1 MARRW
6 IATAATALML
16 LGLYAPNARA
26 NEPAT
31 PPSTPPAAVSQ
42 PVVNE
47 GPWVDMG
54 PDHWA
59 YSAAVKLKEAGVIAL
74 DPSGRFRPTDPV
86 TRAELFKMILAAR
99 RIDAGGACTGIFAD
113 VPCTAWFA
121 PTAETAYR
129 LAIAE
134 GRGEGQF
141 DPQGK
146 VTRQEL
152 FVALVRGLGRR
163 WDASS
168 LGWSEINRRIDALS
182 DGGEVASWAQPAVA
196 WALGQGLATPADN
209 LFRPKA
215 VTTRAE
221 AAVAINRILLPADK
235 ATMVTVDGRKVFF
248 AEARPDMVA
257 SMYAQGEPGV
267 GGMTYTGISVRVG
280 SIAVDPKVI
289 PLGRLLFVEGYGYGV
304 AADIGSA
311 IKGNRVDLYTTDLH
325 EAALQFGLQPRR
337 VWVLP

>member
-6 IATAATALML
+6 MVTAAAALML
-16 LGLYAPNARA
+16 VGLYAPNARA
-26 NEPAT
+26 NEPA
-31 PPSTPPAAVSQ
+31 PPSTPPAAVTQ
-42 PVVNE
+42 PVAND

-54 PDHWA
+54 RDHWA

-74 DPSGRFRPTDPV
+74 DPSGNFRPNDPV
-86 TRAELFKMILAAR
+86 TRAELFKMILTAR
-99 RIDAGGACTGIFAD
+99 RIDAGGACSGLFED

-129 LAIAE
+129 MAIAE
-134 GRGEGQF
+134 GRGVGQF
-141 DPQGK
+141 DPQGH

-163 WDASS
+163 WDASK
-168 LGWSEINRRIDALS
+168 LGWAEINRRLDTLG
-182 DGGEVASWAQPAVA
+182 DGNAVASWAQPAVA
-196 WALGQGLATPADN
+196 WALGEKLAVPAGG
-209 LFRPKA
+209 LFRPTA

-221 AAVAINRILLPADK
+221 AAVAISRILLPADQ
-235 ATMVTVDGRKVFF
+235 ATLAEVDGRKVFF
-248 AEARPDMVA
+248 AAAHPDMVA

-267 GGMTYTGISVRVG
+267 GTQTYTGVTVRVG
-280 SIAVDPKVI
+280 SIAVDPNVI

-304 AADIGSA
+304 AADIGGA
-311 IKGNRVDLYTTDLH
+311 IKGNRIDMYTTDLH
-325 EAALQFGLQPRR
+325 EAALKFGLQPRR